1 MLCFTKGDRFGVM
14 WQSRRV
20 LDCHN
25 LAESL
30 ACLATCWP
38 KKNGGRNIQRRRNYR
53 TCGKIGHEK
62 RLVAELV
69 TKRRLFLK
77 TLRWVSNKAGDES
90 RTHDSHV
97 GNVMLYHW
105 ATPATGRYLYIIS
118 EREVKS
124 LRWKSLSFS
133 KIQNGVCINRGSF
146 GGKIRIRNGSILLLD
161 HLWKFSSFVHL
172 T

>member
-1 MLCFTKGDRFGVM
+1 MGLKSLNSRNHKFPFAIWYLIYVVLTHHFATIIYSLGRPINTRIVSPYYPINAKPAKAFFDVNPKVTNSVLCFTKGDRFGVM

-53 TCGKIGHEK
+53 TCGKIGHER

-69 TKRRLFLK
+69 TKRRLSL
-77 TLRWVSNKAGDES
+77 T
-90 RTHDSHV
+90 
-97 GNVMLYHW
+97 
-105 ATPATGRYLYIIS
+105 
-118 EREVKS
+118 S
-124 LRWKSLSFS
+124 LR
-133 KIQNGVCINRGSF
+133 
-146 GGKIRIRNGSILLLD
+146 
-161 HLWKFSSFVHL
+161 
-172 T
+172 